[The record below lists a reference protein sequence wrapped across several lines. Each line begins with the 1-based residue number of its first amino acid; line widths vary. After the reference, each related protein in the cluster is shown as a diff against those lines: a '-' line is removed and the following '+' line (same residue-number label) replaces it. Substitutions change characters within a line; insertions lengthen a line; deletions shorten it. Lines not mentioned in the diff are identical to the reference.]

1 MNTKIA
7 NTLLCGIIFLSIVV
21 MSFIAPIP
29 QDPHYHQFSDQQ
41 TICGIN
47 HFWNVMS
54 NLPFLLVGL
63 YGLWRFKKINIDN
76 IKSAYLF
83 FCVGVILVCF
93 GSGYYHFN
101 PNNHTLVWDRLPMT
115 IAFMALFSLL
125 LHERVLSNPKTF
137 TLIPLL
143 LIGAASVFY
152 WDWTETN
159 GQGDLRFY
167 ALVQFLPII
176 LIPLILW
183 LYPQRYFRSSYLLWA
198 FVFYFLAKLL
208 EHFDAVIHQTLG
220 QMSGHS
226 LKHMSAAI
234 AVFLIL
240 QAIPVR
246 AIDLGKIKFD
256 KIKNADH

>member
-1 MNTKIA
+1 MNK
-7 NTLLCGIIFLSIVV
+7 TLAHGILGLLTLASIVG
-21 MSFIAPIP
+21 MFFIVPIP
-29 QDPHYHQFSDQQ
+29 QDPHYHLFSDQR
-41 TICGIN
+41 TLCGVN

-63 YGLWRFKKINIDN
+63 YGLWRFKKIDIDN

-152 WDWTETN
+152 WDWTETS

-183 LYPQRYFRSSYLLWA
+183 LYPKRYFRSSYLLWA
-198 FVFYFLAKLL
+198 FIFYFLAKLL
-208 EHFDAVIHQTLG
+208 EHFDAVIHQTLE

-240 QAIPVR
+240 HAIPVR
-246 AIDLGKIKFD
+246 AIEFN